1 MKELFFN
8 NERYLKDANYLYVL
22 QFRHHSYIPQKCDL
36 THSFFF
42 PFCEEIWVL
51 LGLCYYYKYYF
62 IMFHFIFSNEDIFI
76 WQCNRQVIFL
86 NKKKTAL
93 TRRFCFPSLY
103 LLVFMISFFIIIFEK
118 RKKKHFYNVL
128 CSSKQKETLHT
139 KVQKTW

>member
-86 NKKKTAL
+86 NKKKNCTHQKIL
-93 TRRFCFPSLY
+93 FSK
-103 LLVFMISFFIIIFEK
+103 FIFACIHDFIFYYNIWK
-118 RKKKHFYNVL
+118 KKKKHFYNVL